1 MQELMIVI
9 YIAALV
15 FYILTWFVKR
25 QEANWMGFFMSLMA
39 IAAIIMDKTLSED
52 EVTILILPMFYVMIM
67 TGLGAWGWKVRQ

>member
-1 MQELMIVI
+1 MIVI

>member
-1 MQELMIVI
+1 MIVI

-39 IAAIIMDKTLSED
+39 IAAIILDKTLSED
-52 EVTILILPMFYVMIM
+52 EITILILPMFYVMIM

>member
-9 YIAALV
+9 YVAALV

-52 EVTILILPMFYVMIM
+52 EITILILPMFYVMIM

>member
-9 YIAALV
+9 YVAALV

-25 QEANWMGFFMSLMA
+25 QEANWMGFFMSIVA
-39 IAAIIMDKTLSED
+39 IAAIIMDKTLTEN
-52 EVTILILPMFYVMIM
+52 EIAILIIPMFYVMIM